1 MQSHSVIDATSQ
13 QLVQALMT
21 TSHQLALNPES
32 SASKSHLQEM
42 IENCVEQGQDDILMS
57 AMQRSTDIDGHLLLT
72 ERIISA
78 AELTHVGSAS
88 APNAAA
94 IVFAIPMVII
104 TDLDKALPN
113 RIADPERI
121 QQLFQTF
128 GLINDE
134 HAIAIHD
141 ELFAA
146 EEINWLPSQIRH
158 INRQLTQ
165 QALSGISSAESN
177 HSFRTHL
184 TPSSEGRIV
193 LRFLVGVVVWDDPT
207 RQLFCSDMDQA
218 LNQARLEQWSEAF
231 KEDMNGQTGHVIWDI
246 ATPSALSMAV
256 SPGIYL
262 LHAVG
267 FFYTASSETQ
277 DHQTS
282 KALISTH
289 GVDGVPSEIRVAF
302 FDSAEELSTV
312 FVWPLLADHEAESV
326 FEDIIELLNKVS
338 VPRVVFAA
346 LLPIIEFT
354 GNFDRYFELMCIQLE
369 SEQPQLHNLH

>member
-1 MQSHSVIDATSQ
+1 MQSYTVIDATSQ

-21 TSHQLALNPES
+21 TSYQLAINPES
-32 SASKSHLQEM
+32 SVSQSHLQEM

-57 AMQRSTDIDGHLLLT
+57 AMQRSTDIDGRLLLT

-78 AELTHVGSAS
+78 AELTHVGSA
-88 APNAAA
+88 AA
-94 IVFAIPMVII
+94 IVFAIPMAII

-165 QALSGISSAESN
+165 RALSCISSSESD

-184 TPSSEGRIV
+184 TPSPEGRIV

-207 RQLFCSDMDQA
+207 RQLFCSDVDQA
-218 LNQARLEQWSEAF
+218 LNQARLEQWAETF
-231 KEDMNGQTGHVIWDI
+231 KEDMNSQTGHVIWDI
-246 ATPSALSMAV
+246 VMPSALSMAV

-277 DHQTS
+277 DHQIS

-289 GVDGVPSEIRVAF
+289 GVDGIPSEIRVAF

-312 FVWPLLADHEAESV
+312 FVWPLLADHDAKSV
-326 FEDIIELLNKVS
+326 FEDINELLNKVN

-369 SEQPQLHNLH
+369 PQESQSFSLH

>member
-21 TSHQLALNPES
+21 TSHQLALNPEL
-32 SASKSHLQEM
+32 SASKSHLQEI

-57 AMQRSTDIDGHLLLT
+57 AMQRSTDIDGRLLLT

-78 AELTHVGSAS
+78 AELTHVGSAT

-104 TDLDKALPN
+104 TDLDKAMPN
-113 RIADPERI
+113 RIADPQRI
-121 QQLFQTF
+121 QQLFQNY

-165 QALSGISSAESN
+165 QAQSGISCSESN
-177 HSFRTHL
+177 YSFRTHL
-184 TPSSEGRIV
+184 TPSPEGRIV

-207 RQLFCSDMDQA
+207 RQLFCSDVDQA
-218 LNQARLEQWSEAF
+218 LNQARLEQWAETF
-231 KEDMNGQTGHVIWDI
+231 KEDMNSQTGHVIWDI
-246 ATPSALSMAV
+246 VMPSALSMAV

-277 DHQTS
+277 DHQIS

-289 GVDGVPSEIRVAF
+289 GVDGIPSEIRVAL
-302 FDSAEELSTV
+302 FDNAEALSTV
-312 FVWPLLADHEAESV
+312 YVWPLLSDHDTKSV
-326 FEDIIELLNKVS
+326 FEDINELLNKVN

-346 LLPIIEFT
+346 ILPIIEFT

-369 SEQPQLHNLH
+369 PEKPQSHNLH